1 MGIGNF
7 IVRFF
12 SAIWGGVNGL
22 RKLLHLVL
30 LLFDHRTEPFA
41 DIPRV
46 AVRRR
51 IDHDYARHRCKSSS
65 RFAPGK
71 NQ

>member
-22 RKLLHLVL
+22 RKYLD
-30 LLFDHRTEPFA
+30 DHR
-41 DIPRV
+41 
-46 AVRRR
+46 
-51 IDHDYARHRCKSSS
+51 
-65 RFAPGK
+65 
-71 NQ
+71 